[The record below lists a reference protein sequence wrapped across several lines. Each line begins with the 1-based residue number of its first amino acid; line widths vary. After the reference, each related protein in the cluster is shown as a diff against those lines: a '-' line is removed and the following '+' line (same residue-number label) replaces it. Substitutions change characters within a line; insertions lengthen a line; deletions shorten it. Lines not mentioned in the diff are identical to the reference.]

1 MKKTTAYARKRKN
14 TGPIVDG
21 MAWANAINGVRP
33 YDEPAHTLWDTSAA
47 ADKAEV
53 IVRTALQSLLDC
65 TAPDDPE
72 RAYDLLAH
80 ALGVT
85 VIRALQIQPHDNPML
100 PILQAGNHA
109 AERSI
114 ERYEATGAWG
124 LDGPGRADLMDAIDL
139 YARVLHMSSPAQM
152 TKATAERMR
161 ILRGKARPPTHWA
174 KEVMAAINHSPR
186 P

>member
-33 YDEPAHTLWDTSAA
+33 YDEPDHALWNTKAA

-85 VIRALQIQPHDNPML
+85 VIRALQIQPDDNPML
-100 PILQAGNHA
+100 PILQAGNRA
-109 AERSI
+109 VERSI

-124 LDGPGRADLMDAIDL
+124 LDGLGRADLMDAIDL

-161 ILRGKARPPTHWA
+161 ILRGKTRPPTHWA
-174 KEVMAAINHSPR
+174 KEVMAAINNPPR

>member
-1 MKKTTAYARKRKN
+1 MKKTSKYSRKRLHAKTEYNGAAWMN
-14 TGPIVDG
+14 T
-21 MAWANAINGVRP
+21 INGVRS
-33 YDEPAHTLWDTSAA
+33 YDDAPPPGFSDTKAA

-65 TAPDDPE
+65 TAPDDAE

-100 PILQAGNHA
+100 PILRAGNHA
-109 AERSI
+109 VERSI

-124 LDGPGRADLMDAIDL
+124 LDGPGRADLIEAIDL
-139 YARVLHMSSPAQM
+139 YAQVLHMSSPAQM
-152 TKATAERMR
+152 TKATDERLR
-161 ILRGKARPPTHWA
+161 ILRGRARPSLNHPPC
-174 KEVMAAINHSPR
+174 AAEAR
-186 P
+186 